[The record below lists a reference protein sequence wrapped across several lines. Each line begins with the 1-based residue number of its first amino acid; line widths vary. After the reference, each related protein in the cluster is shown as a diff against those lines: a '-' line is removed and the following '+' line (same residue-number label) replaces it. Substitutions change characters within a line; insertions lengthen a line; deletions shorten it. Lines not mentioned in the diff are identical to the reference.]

1 MAQHLS
7 DEEQL
12 ESLKRWWKENG
23 AQLLIMVVVVVGG
36 WFGWQQ
42 WQDYREQTAAAASA
56 IYSDIMELSGQR
68 PVETLTQED
77 KTRLQDLA
85 ESLRID
91 YKGSQYAQYANMM
104 LARMAVGDDEL
115 GKAAE
120 LLQQIIDTSDDAEL
134 ANIARIRLVRVE
146 IAQDNYPRAL
156 EILDVDVPS
165 AMTSLFAELRGDVY
179 YYLED
184 FAAARAAYQSAL
196 TGLVENGDIA
206 RPLLEFKLNRVLDG
220 ELPEPAKAKE
230 ES

>member
-1 MAQHLS
+1 LAQHLS

-23 AQLLIMVVVVVGG
+23 AQLLIMVVVIIGS

-56 IYSDIMELSGQR
+56 IYSDIMELASQR
-68 PVETLTQED
+68 PVETLTEED
-77 KTRLQDLA
+77 KARLQSLA
-85 ESLRID
+85 GSLRVD
-91 YKGSQYAQYANMM
+91 YQGSQYAQYANMM

-120 LLQQIIDTSDDAEL
+120 LLQEVIETSDDAEL
-134 ANIARIRLVRVE
+134 ANVARIRLARVE
-146 IAQDNYPRAL
+146 IAKENYSRAL
-156 EILDVDVPS
+156 EILAVDVPL
-165 AMTSLFAELRGDVY
+165 AMASLFAELRGDVH

-184 FAAARAAYQSAL
+184 FGAARAAYQSAL
-196 TGLVENGDIA
+196 TGLIENGDIS

-220 ELPEPAKAKE
+220 EPSEAGKMKE

>member
-23 AQLLIMVVVVVGG
+23 TQLLIMVVVVIGG

-42 WQDYREQTAAAASA
+42 WQDAREQKAAAASA
-56 IYSDIMELSGQR
+56 IYSDIMELSGR
-68 PVETLTQED
+68 GPVETLTDEN
-77 KTRLQDLA
+77 KMRLLELA
-85 ESLRID
+85 ESLRVD
-91 YKGSQYAQYANMM
+91 YEGSQYAQYANMM
-104 LARMAVGDDEL
+104 LARMAVGDEDL

-120 LLQQIIDTSDDAEL
+120 LLQEVMESSDDSEL
-134 ANIARIRLVRVE
+134 ANIARIRLARVE
-146 IAQDNYPRAL
+146 VAQDNYTRAL
-156 EILDVDVPS
+156 EILDVEVPM
-165 AMTSLFAELRGDVY
+165 AMTSLFAELRGDVH

-196 TGLVENGDIA
+196 TGLANNSDIS

-220 ELPEPAKAKE
+220 ELPEAGKMKE